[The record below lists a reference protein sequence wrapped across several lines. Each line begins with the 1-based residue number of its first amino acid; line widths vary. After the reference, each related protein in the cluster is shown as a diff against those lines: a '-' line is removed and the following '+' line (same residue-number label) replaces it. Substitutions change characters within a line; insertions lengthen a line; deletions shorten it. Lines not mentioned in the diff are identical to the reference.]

1 MDHNEQSM
9 IGDLFAKLKQ
19 AEQQAGPRDSGA
31 EQEIAAAV
39 SRQPAAPYYMSQVI
53 LVQEQTVQAQNQ
65 RIQELEKQLAERPA
79 AGGGFLGGLFG
90 GGAVSGA
97 NAARPAAERTPA
109 MTPGSTPGTAPGTA
123 PGMGFGKSTATA
135 APSRGWSQPTQP
147 AGGGFM
153 ASALT
158 TAAGVAGGIMMA
170 NALTGMFGGNEAE
183 ASETPAQPE
192 EAPFESEEGFA
203 DDGGDFESFEE
214 F

>member
-1 MDHNEQSM
+1 MDHDEQNM
-9 IGDLFAKLKQ
+9 IGNLFAKLKQ
-19 AEQQAGPRDSGA
+19 AEQQAGPRDPSA

-53 LVQEQTVQAQNQ
+53 LIQEQTVQAQNQ
-65 RIQELEKQLAERPA
+65 RIQELEQQLAERPA

-90 GGAVSGA
+90 GGAVPGA
-97 NAARPAAERTPA
+97 SVARPAAERTPA
-109 MTPGSTPGTAPGTA
+109 MTPGSTPGTAPG
-123 PGMGFGKSTATA
+123 MEFGKSA

-158 TAAGVAGGIMMA
+158 TAAGVAGGILMA

-183 ASETPAQPE
+183 ASEAPAEPE
-192 EAPFESEEGFA
+192 EAPPGSEEAFP
-203 DDGGDFESFEE
+203 DEGGDFESFEE

>member
-1 MDHNEQSM
+1 MDHNEQTI
-9 IGDLFAKLKQ
+9 IGDLFTKLKQ
-19 AEQQAGPRDSGA
+19 AEQQAGPRDPAA

-65 RIQELEKQLAERPA
+65 RIQELEAQLAERPA
-79 AGGGFLGGLFG
+79 AGGGGFLGGLFG
-90 GGAVSGA
+90 GGAVPPASAGRPTA
-97 NAARPAAERTPA
+97 ERVPAMAPGSSPATAFGNSPAA
-109 MTPGSTPGTAPGTA
+109 
-123 PGMGFGKSTATA
+123 A
-135 APSRGWSQPTQP
+135 AQGRGWSQPTQP
-147 AGGGFM
+147 AGGGFL

-183 ASETPAQPE
+183 AAETPAEPE
-192 EAPFESEEGFA
+192 EAPPESEEAFP
-203 DDGGDFESFEE
+203 DDGGDFESFDE

>member
-1 MDHNEQSM
+1 VDHNEQSM
-9 IGDLFAKLKQ
+9 IGDLFAKLRQ
-19 AEQQAGPRDSGA
+19 AEQQAGPRDPAA

-53 LVQEQTVQAQNQ
+53 LIQEQTVQAQNQ
-65 RIQELEKQLAERPA
+65 RIQELETQLAERPA

-90 GGAVSGA
+90 GGAAPAAST
-97 NAARPAAERTPA
+97 ARPAAERTPVMA
-109 MTPGSTPGTAPGTA
+109 PGSSPATA
-123 PGMGFGKSTATA
+123 FGKSSAA

-147 AGGGFM
+147 AGGGFL

-170 NALTGMFGGNEAE
+170 NALTGLFGGNEAQ
-183 ASETPAQPE
+183 ASETPAEPE
-192 EAPFESEEGFA
+192 EAPLESEETFQ
-203 DDGGDFESFEE
+203 DEGGDFESFEE

>member
-1 MDHNEQSM
+1 MDHNEQSL
-9 IGDLFAKLKQ
+9 IGDLFAKLRQ
-19 AEQQAGPRDSGA
+19 AEQQAGPRDPAA

-53 LVQEQTVQAQNQ
+53 LIQEQTVQAQNQ

-79 AGGGFLGGLFG
+79 TGGGFLGGLFG
-90 GGAVSGA
+90 GGAAPAAS
-97 NAARPAAERTPA
+97 AARPAAERTPVMA
-109 MTPGSTPGTAPGTA
+109 PGSSPGTAPGTA
-123 PGMGFGKSTATA
+123 FGQSPAAA

-147 AGGGFM
+147 AGGGFL

-170 NALTGMFGGNEAE
+170 NALTGLFGGNEAQ
-183 ASETPAQPE
+183 ASETPAEQPE
-192 EAPFESEEGFA
+192 EAPLESEEAFQ

>member
-1 MDHNEQSM
+1 M

-19 AEQQAGPRDSGA
+19 AEQQAGPRDPAA

-39 SRQPAAPYYMSQVI
+39 GRQPAAPYYMSQVI

-79 AGGGFLGGLFG
+79 PGGGFLGGLFG
-90 GGAVSGA
+90 GAAVPGASP
-97 NAARPAAERTPA
+97 ARPAPERTPA
-109 MTPGSTPGTAPGTA
+109 MAPGSTPGTAPGA
-123 PGMGFGKSTATA
+123 GPGMGLGKSTTPA

-158 TAAGVAGGIMMA
+158 TAVGVAGGIMMA
-170 NALTGMFGGNEAE
+170 NALTGLFGGSEAE
-183 ASETPAQPE
+183 ASETPTEPE
-192 EAPFESEEGFA
+192 EAPFESEEA
-203 DDGGDFESFEE
+203 LPDDGGDFESFEE

>member
-1 MDHNEQSM
+1 MDRDEQSM
-9 IGDLFAKLKQ
+9 IGNLFAKLKQ
-19 AEQQAGPRDSGA
+19 AEQQAGPRDPAA

-39 SRQPAAPYYMSQVI
+39 GRQPAAPYYMSQVI

-90 GGAVSGA
+90 GGAVPGA
-97 NAARPAAERTPA
+97 NAARPATERTPA
-109 MTPGSTPGTAPGTA
+109 MTPGSTPGTAA
-123 PGMGFGKSTATA
+123 GMGLGKSTSTA
-135 APSRGWSQPTQP
+135 APSRGWSQATQP

-170 NALTGMFGGNEAE
+170 NALTGLFGGNEAE

-192 EAPFESEEGFA
+192 EVPFESEETFL